1 MPKHQSKIEK
11 LIAEHCPKGVE
22 FKKLGEVCEIADN
35 KRKPV
40 ASSLR
45 VAGKIPYYGANNIQ
59 DYVEGFTHEGDYVLI
74 AEDGS
79 ASLENYSIQF
89 ASGKFWANNH
99 VHVVRGCNE
108 LNNKFLFHYLR
119 SMNFVPYLTGGT
131 RAKLT
136 KGKMLEIKIPI
147 PPLDIQQEVAKIL
160 NTFTKLEAELEAEL
174 EARKKQYEHY
184 RSELLTFKDGTERE
198 RVRWAAL
205 SEIGKVSMCKRIFK
219 NQTSATGDIPF
230 YKIGTFGKEPDAFIS
245 QEIFDE
251 YRKKYSFPKKGDVL
265 ISASGTIG
273 RMVIYDGK
281 PAYFQDSNIIWIDND
296 ESKVLN
302 KFLYYLY
309 AIVKWQTE
317 GGTIKRLYNDNL
329 KKIKIPVPS
338 LDEQKR
344 VVSVLDKFD
353 ALVND
358 ISIGLPAELSARRS
372 QYEYYRGKLLTFNEY
387 VPA

>member
-99 VHVVRGCNE
+99 VHVVRGRNE

-136 KGKMLEIKIPI
+136 KGKMLEIKIPL

-160 NTFTKLEAELEAEL
+160 DTFTKLEAELEAEL

-198 RVRWAAL
+198 RERVRWAAL
-205 SEIGKVSMCKRIFK
+205 SEVCLSITAGGDLPENYMKGQNIKNKEFPYPIYSNGSNEKALYGYADSYKVDSESV
-219 NQTSATGDIPF
+219 T
-230 YKIGTFGKEPDAFIS
+230 
-245 QEIFDE
+245 
-251 YRKKYSFPKKGDVL
+251 
-265 ISASGTIG
+265 ISARGTIG
-273 RMVIYDGK
+273 FHAVRSPKFTPIVRLITLIPDVK
-281 PAYFQDSNIIWIDND
+281 TITA
-296 ESKVLN
+296 
-302 KFLYYLY
+302 KFLNYILDITEISHSGGSIPQL
-309 AIVKWQTE
+309 IVP
-317 GGTIKRLYNDNL
+317 DV

-338 LDEQKR
+338 LTEQER
-344 VVSVLDKFD
+344 IVSVLDKFN

-358 ISIGLPAELSARRS
+358 ISIGLPAELSARRF

-387 VPA
+387 APA